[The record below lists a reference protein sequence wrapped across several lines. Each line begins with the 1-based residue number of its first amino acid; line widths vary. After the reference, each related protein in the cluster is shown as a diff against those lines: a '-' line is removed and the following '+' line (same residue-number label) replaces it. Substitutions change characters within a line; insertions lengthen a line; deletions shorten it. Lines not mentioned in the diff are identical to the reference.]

1 MVGDWVDKYPDAV
14 KKIYDAGH
22 EIGSHSNTH
31 PHVNNLSSEK
41 NLEEINLSVNKI
53 EKITGYKTNL
63 YRAPYGEYNN
73 TVIKAAKE
81 QGHLAIQWNLDT
93 LDYTGITGNEM
104 WQKLESKLSN
114 GSIILT
120 HNGTK
125 HTADSL
131 EMLIKNIMNKGFKIV
146 KVSEL
151 LYKENYIIDN
161 NGAQKLVNV

>member
-1 MVGDWVDKYPDAV
+1 MKE
-14 KKIYDAGH
+14 KK
-22 EIGSHSNTH
+22 EC
-31 PHVNNLSSEK
+31 SEK
-41 NLEEINLSVNKI
+41 IKE
-53 EKITGYKTNL
+53 ITGNETTL

-93 LDYTGITGNEM
+93 LDYTGITGNDM

-114 GSIILT
+114 GRIILT